1 MSISES
7 KFKVRTTLQA
17 QRRERGSRHTPP
29 PPEYGDSNVF
39 LFIYKDL
46 QITFLA
52 N

>member
-17 QRRERGSRHTPP
+17 QRRERGSSPAP
-29 PPEYGDSNVF
+29 LPEYGDSNVF